1 MTHQP
6 NGSKRRQD
14 GMALLTMGTAFIAL
28 GAVQPVFFGI
38 ACAFMAVGAAL
49 IAKSRRDSAP

>member
-1 MTHQP
+1 
-6 NGSKRRQD
+6 
-14 GMALLTMGTAFIAL
+14 MALLTMGTAFIAL